1 MISMLNNDG
10 GLYMLNTNN
19 NCDSKTINR
28 TKNFRTISKRLFTE
42 FLNKWSYKTNWNG
55 RLNNV

>member
-1 MISMLNNDG
+1 MISMLNNDR

-28 TKNFRTISKRLFTE
+28 TKNFRTICKRLFTE
-42 FLNKWSYKTNWNG
+42 FLNKYSYKTNWDG
-55 RLNNV
+55 